1 MNTHAPLNAQDD
13 GSKNSRRGGPGHG
26 SDGNGNG
33 SSSNNNESAL
43 YRRVWR
49 WHFYAGLVCLPF
61 LILLA
66 VTGGLYLFK
75 DPIEHWIYRPLLTV
89 DVKPGQPLSAEAL
102 VDRAMAAQP
111 GTAVRFVSPAAPGRS
126 AEVGIQTSSKT
137 VVAVYMDPIDGRVL
151 GEVADAS
158 RLMTVI
164 KHLHSLA
171 LAGKIANLWI
181 EVVAGWA
188 MVLVVSGLFLW
199 WPRGRSGGVLSVR
212 GQPRQRLWWRDLHA
226 VTGCVAAAA
235 ILFLAVTGM
244 PWSAFWGEQFGRLT
258 STWGVGTPRYVWGGA
273 PPSTLPLA
281 GLPEVPWS
289 SSQAA
294 LPRSTSGGHEGHEHH
309 EGHEAHQGQEQ
320 QVPVA
325 APPASAGAAGAAR
338 SLNLDQALQIFARMG
353 LPAGTPVRLPSGP
366 QGVYSAMRFPDDVRD
381 VRVVHLD
388 RYSGAV
394 LADIGLKDYGAAGR
408 LTEWGISLHTG
419 RQFGLLNQL
428 LMLAGC
434 LSIVVL
440 AVSSVVMWWKRR
452 PRGRLAAPPRRA
464 GDQAA
469 VGAVVVAA
477 LLGLLYPLLG
487 ASMLV
492 ALLVDTLLPGRWRQR
507 FGL

>member
-1 MNTHAPLNAQDD
+1 MNKGN
-13 GSKNSRRGGPGHG
+13 
-26 SDGNGNG
+26 NGNNG
-33 SSSNNNESAL
+33 NNESAL

-49 WHFYAGLVCLPF
+49 WHFYAGLICLPF
-61 LILLA
+61 LLLLA

-75 DPIEHWIYRPLLTV
+75 DPIEHWVYRPLLWV
-89 DVKPGQPLSAEAL
+89 DIKPGTPLTAEAL
-102 VDRAMAAQP
+102 VARAMAAEP
-111 GTAVRFVSPAAPGRS
+111 GTAVRYVSPPAPGRS
-126 AEVGIQTSSKT
+126 AEVGVKT
-137 VVAVYMDPIDGRVL
+137 ASAGVVAVYLDPVDGRVL
-151 GEVADAS
+151 GQVADDS

-171 LAGKIANLWI
+171 LVGKVANLWI

-188 MVLVVSGLFLW
+188 IVLVVSGLFLW
-199 WPRGRSGGVLSVR
+199 WPRGRAGGVLSVR
-212 GQPRQRLWWRDLHA
+212 GRPRQRVWWRDVHA
-226 VTGCVAAAA
+226 VTGCMAAAA

-244 PWSAFWGEQFGRLT
+244 PWSAFWGEQYGRLT
-258 STWGVGTPRYVWGGA
+258 STWGLGTPRYVWGGA

-281 GLPEVPWS
+281 GLPDVPWS

-294 LPRSTSGGHEGHEHH
+294 LPRSGGHEGHDA
-309 EGHEAHQGQEQ
+309 HEAHH
-320 QVPVA
+320 
-325 APPASAGAAGAAR
+325 PPAPMADKPVSAGAPP
-338 SLNLDQALQIFARMG
+338 SLGLDQALQIFARMG

-366 QGVYSAMRFPDDVRD
+366 QGVYSALRFPDDVRD
-381 VRVVHLD
+381 LRVVHLD

-408 LTEWGISLHTG
+408 ITEWGISLHTG

-434 LSIVVL
+434 LSMVVL
-440 AVSSVVMWWKRR
+440 ALSSVVMWWKRR

-464 GDQAA
+464 GDRAA
-469 VGAVVVAA
+469 VGAVATAV

-492 ALLVDTLLPGRWRQR
+492 ALLVDTLLPRLWRQR

>member
-1 MNTHAPLNAQDD
+1 M
-13 GSKNSRRGGPGHG
+13 
-26 SDGNGNG
+26 
-33 SSSNNNESAL
+33 NESAL

-61 LILLA
+61 LMLLA
-66 VTGGLYLFK
+66 ATGGLYLFK
-75 DPIEHWIYRPLLTV
+75 DPIENWVYRPLLTV
-89 DVKPGQPLSAEAL
+89 DVKPGTPLSAEAL
-102 VDRAMAAQP
+102 VSRALVALP
-111 GTAVRFVSPAAPGRS
+111 GTAVRFVSPPAPGRS
-126 AEVGIQTSSKT
+126 AEVGVQTASAG
-137 VVAVYMDPIDGRVL
+137 VVAVYLDPADGRVL
-151 GEVADAS
+151 GQVADAS

-171 LAGKIANLWI
+171 LVGQVANLWI

-188 MVLVVSGLFLW
+188 IVLVASGLFLW
-199 WPRGRSGGVLSVR
+199 WPRGRSGGVLSIR
-212 GQPRQRLWWRDLHA
+212 GRPRERLWWRDLHA

-258 STWGVGTPRYVWGGA
+258 ETWGVGTPPYAWGGA

-281 GLPEVPWS
+281 GLPDVPWS

-294 LPRSTSGGHEGHEHH
+294 LPQSGGHDGHEGNEGHA
-309 EGHEAHQGQEQ
+309 GHQSPQGHDHQTPLAIQPG
-320 QVPVA
+320 
-325 APPASAGAAGAAR
+325 SAGAAP
-338 SLNLDQALQIFARMG
+338 SLDLDQALRIFARMG
-353 LPAGTPVRLPSGP
+353 LAAGTPVRLPSGP

-381 VRVVHLD
+381 LRVVHLD

-408 LTEWGISLHTG
+408 ITEWGISLHTG
-419 RQFGLLNQL
+419 RQFGLWNQL

-440 AVSSVVMWWKRR
+440 AVSSMAMWWKRR

-464 GDQAA
+464 GDRAA
-469 VGAVVVAA
+469 VGAVAVAA
-477 LLGLLYPLLG
+477 VLGLLYPLLG

-492 ALLVDTLLPGRWRQR
+492 ALLVDTLMPGRWRQR